1 MSLTLLQVGRNGQ
14 LSEHSAVGRA
24 QTVELSQDKKTVQ
37 RNIDKTSRVS
47 LSGSRFRFGILL
59 YFDDLKPSA
68 KVFEDRCFS
77 TVSSGP

>member
-37 RNIDKTSRVS
+37 RNIGSGQNKTYHVCVGVLQFVS
-47 LSGSRFRFGILL
+47 CRQ
-59 YFDDLKPSA
+59 DLTCVTKWITFSVWHSF
-68 KVFEDRCFS
+68 VF
-77 TVSSGP
+77 